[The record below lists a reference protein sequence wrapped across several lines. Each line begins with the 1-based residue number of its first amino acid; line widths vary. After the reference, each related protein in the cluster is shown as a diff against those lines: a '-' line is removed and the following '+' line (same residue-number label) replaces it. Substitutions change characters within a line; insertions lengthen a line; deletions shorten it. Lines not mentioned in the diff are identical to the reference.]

1 MVLKT
6 NCLLGWGG
14 GKEGRRRRHWGG
26 GACMY
31 PTKQIDRDDRKR
43 PGGFEPLETVGC
55 EHIGKQTL

>member
-1 MVLKT
+1 MEKRD
-6 NCLLGWGG
+6 GG
-14 GKEGRRRRHWGG
+14 EDTGG